1 MSQTIQNLIDY
12 ALRTITFFINLIK
25 KFLNIGSAED
35 VSE

>member
-1 MSQTIQNLIDY
+1 MSQTVQNLIEY

-25 KFLNIGSAED
+25 KFLKISPAED